1 MSPKKKK
8 SLVAPILPG
17 FCSCLVTAVMTDLW
31 VHTVEPIATPK
42 PPPHLRSLY
51 EAAASVSLSSDSTP
65 VDYRNPMAIDFDI
78 GLWKVCPS
86 VKEWIHSEYASKL
99 VGSLRVTALVPP
111 FFFIRFHPSAV
122 VNKDGASLAR
132 VVMKLRFPRCQFLEP
147 TPIGDATPFTK
158 GSEERLSYGFPGRP
172 KARYGASKLYA

>member
-1 MSPKKKK
+1 MSNLA
-8 SLVAPILPG
+8 S
-17 FCSCLVTAVMTDLW
+17 SCLITAVMTDLW

-86 VKEWIHSEYASKL
+86 VKDWIHSEYASKFDTSHRMFDMGQLEIVMYLSIQFCPMFPQNWAHLL
-99 VGSLRVTALVPP
+99 V
-111 FFFIRFHPSAV
+111 
-122 VNKDGASLAR
+122 
-132 VVMKLRFPRCQFLEP
+132 
-147 TPIGDATPFTK
+147 
-158 GSEERLSYGFPGRP
+158 
-172 KARYGASKLYA
+172 

>member
-1 MSPKKKK
+1 MVNELKPVANSAHKPYSIQLPF
-8 SLVAPILPG
+8 SLFL
-17 FCSCLVTAVMTDLW
+17 FCSCLITAVMTDLW

-99 VGSLRVTALVPP
+99 VCFV
-111 FFFIRFHPSAV
+111 
-122 VNKDGASLAR
+122 
-132 VVMKLRFPRCQFLEP
+132 
-147 TPIGDATPFTK
+147 
-158 GSEERLSYGFPGRP
+158 
-172 KARYGASKLYA
+172 

>member
-1 MSPKKKK
+1 
-8 SLVAPILPG
+8 
-17 FCSCLVTAVMTDLW
+17 MTDLW

-99 VGSLRVTALVPP
+99 VGSLRLTATVLL
-111 FFFIRFHPSAV
+111 FFLIRFHPNAV
-122 VNKDGASLAR
+122 VNKDGASL
-132 VVMKLRFPRCQFLEP
+132 E
-147 TPIGDATPFTK
+147 
-158 GSEERLSYGFPGRP
+158 S
-172 KARYGASKLYA
+172 

>member
-1 MSPKKKK
+1 
-8 SLVAPILPG
+8 
-17 FCSCLVTAVMTDLW
+17 MTDLW

-51 EAAASVSLSSDSTP
+51 EAAASVSLASDGPP

-99 VGSLRVTALVPP
+99 LLPLLPFRVEQALSSPLGCVP
-111 FFFIRFHPSAV
+111 V
-122 VNKDGASLAR
+122 QL
-132 VVMKLRFPRCQFLEP
+132 
-147 TPIGDATPFTK
+147 
-158 GSEERLSYGFPGRP
+158 
-172 KARYGASKLYA
+172 